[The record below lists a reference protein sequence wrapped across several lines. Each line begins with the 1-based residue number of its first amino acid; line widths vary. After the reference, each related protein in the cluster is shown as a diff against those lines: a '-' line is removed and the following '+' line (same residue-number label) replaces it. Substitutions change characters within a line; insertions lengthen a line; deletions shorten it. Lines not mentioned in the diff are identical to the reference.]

1 MRRKTYLIKI
11 WFFHD
16 DTEPPEVIR
25 GKILERFRF
34 LGDSLENVEVIDLEE
49 KEEESK
55 NQGGN
60 R

>member
-16 DTEPPEVIR
+16 DAEPPEVIR
-25 GKILERFRF
+25 GKILERFKF

-49 KEEESK
+49 KEEVK
-55 NQGGN
+55 NE
-60 R
+60 